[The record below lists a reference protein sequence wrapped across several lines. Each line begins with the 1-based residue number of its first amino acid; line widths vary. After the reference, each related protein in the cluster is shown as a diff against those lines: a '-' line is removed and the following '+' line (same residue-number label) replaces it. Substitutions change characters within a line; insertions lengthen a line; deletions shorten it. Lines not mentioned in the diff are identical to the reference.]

1 MNLTSH
7 LKILIAGLSLLS
19 VIAADA
25 QNNRGGGAIVP
36 GAPGR
41 PNAPVRP
48 NPPAVEGKVE
58 QKQIVLNRRVQNEQL
73 PLRQLM
79 GIDQKYRGYNVQR
92 VVVDVIR
99 SGPRSLMTL
108 EVNGRPE
115 DSVAAPYGQTVLKT
129 GPLKEIGTELQSLQL
144 SVSGNVFINSITV
157 FMRDADRGGPVRPGR
172 EEVISLAVNNRLFGN
187 AQLDL
192 TRFIDMH
199 RYNGARIVAIEV
211 DANAAY
217 NQALMDL
224 FVNNMSLG
232 RTQNVDRFLRTYT
245 FQTMRNETLGR
256 SATRLVLSTRGDID
270 IRSVRLIVIR

>member
-1 MNLTSH
+1 MNLTNH
-7 LKILIAGLSLLS
+7 LRILIVGLSLLS

-36 GAPGR
+36 GGPGR
-41 PNAPVRP
+41 NAPVRP
-48 NPPAVEGKVE
+48 NPPAIEDKVE
-58 QKQIVLNRRVQNEQL
+58 QKRIVLNRRVQNETL
-73 PLRQLM
+73 ALRQLM
-79 GIDQKYRGYNVQR
+79 GLDQKYRGYNVQR

-108 EVNGRPE
+108 EINGRSE
-115 DSVAAPYGQTVLKT
+115 DSVAAPSGQVILKT
-129 GPLKEIGTELQSLQL
+129 GPMKELGTEVQSLQL
-144 SVSGNVFINSITV
+144 AISGNVFINSITV
-157 FMRDADRGGPVRPGR
+157 FMKDKDRGGPVRPGR
-172 EEVISLAVNNRLFGN
+172 EEIVSLAVNNRLLGN

-199 RYNGARIVAIEV
+199 RYNGARIVSVEV

-224 FVNNMSLG
+224 FVNSVSIG

-245 FQTMRNETLGR
+245 FQAIRNETLGR

-270 IRSVRLIVIR
+270 IRAVRLIIVR